1 MTVTSFSTP
10 PDGAGYDALIFDWDV
25 TLVDSRQLCFDAL
38 ARAMADADVTLDP
51 AWYWP
56 REAIASPDLLVL
68 WEQEFETLPE
78 PVDEII
84 VRCRRYVM
92 AAAAQLV
99 VIDETARIARAARAR
114 GQRLAIASNASTNTV
129 AAGLA
134 ATGLDQLFTTVVT
147 WSDVPAGRGKPA
159 PDVYL
164 LAASQLAVVPQ
175 RCLAYEDT
183 DAGVTAALAAGMSVY
198 NVRTGRL
205 HP

>member
-1 MTVTSFSTP
+1 MTVTSVSTP
-10 PDGAGYDALIFDWDV
+10 PDGAGYDALVFDWDG

-38 ARAMADADVTLDP
+38 ARALADVDVTLDP
-51 AWYWP
+51 VWYWS

-99 VIDETARIARAARAR
+99 VINETARIARAARAH
-114 GQRLAIASNASTNTV
+114 GQRLAIASNASTNNV

-134 ATGLDQLFTTVVT
+134 ATGLNQLFTTVVT

-198 NVRTGRL
+198 NVRTRL
-205 HP
+205 LYP